1 LVYFLKHI
9 AKYGKICGKW
19 SDYPNAS
26 LPTII
31 QYQFYIYMQDF
42 FSTYSRIENPTWE
55 MVIFSFILSFLLSA
69 LIAFTYHKTT
79 QSAIKHYGL
88 LQTFIAGAVIAT
100 MVLQAIGDNIA
111 SGLGM
116 LGALNT
122 VQFRTTLKNPRDSIF
137 MFAALGIGI
146 TCGLYGFII
155 ACIGTL
161 FFCLLSFMIL
171 HSPFHFS
178 NLMSWR
184 VKVKTEE
191 IIRLS
196 DDFKSVMNEYC
207 THWTLESINQEK
219 EKMKDTNTNL
229 LVYEYTLQFKD
240 EAKQKDFLL
249 ALNYLG
255 TQIVGLSKKNNK

>member
-1 LVYFLKHI
+1 
-9 AKYGKICGKW
+9 
-19 SDYPNAS
+19 
-26 LPTII
+26 
-31 QYQFYIYMQDF
+31 MQDF
-42 FSTYSRIENPTWE
+42 FSTHARIENPTWE

-69 LIAFTYHKTT
+69 VIAFTYHKTT

-88 LQTFIAGAVIAT
+88 LQTFMAGAVIAT

-137 MFAALGIGI
+137 MFAALGVGI
-146 TCGLYGFII
+146 TCGLYGFAI
-155 ACIGTL
+155 AVIGTC
-161 FFCLLSFMIL
+161 FFCVLSVLIL
-171 HSPFHFS
+171 YSPFHFS
-178 NLMSWR
+178 NLMSWK

-191 IIRLS
+191 LVRLS
-196 DDFKSVMNEYC
+196 DDFKNVMNEYC
-207 THWTLESINQEK
+207 SYWILESINQDKTK
-219 EKMKDTNTNL
+219 ELNPNL
-229 LVYEYTLQFKD
+229 LIYEYTLQFKD

-255 TQIVGLSKKNNK
+255 TQIVGLSKKNMKT